1 MNKYFCSIPWV
12 HLRLDSSYESQ
23 TGVSPCCKF
32 YYESWDKLNPDNHI
46 RDGITAAL
54 NTAPFRQI
62 RSDMLAG
69 IPTEGCV
76 NCYQDE
82 AVHGKSMRTDA
93 NSSFGSI
100 TNNNLSTDFLHTKFI
115 EVSLDN
121 TCNLECKMCSSY
133 NSTKLRK
140 RDELLGHHVYPNSSF
155 DPDLLDELDLNHV
168 EHIKMVG
175 GEPLLSKNHLP
186 FLKKFPD
193 PSKLSLL
200 YNTNATILP
209 EGEAKEI
216 MASAKE
222 LNFIISCDGIYKY
235 NDYQRWGSNFET
247 IIDNANT
254 IKSSFDNIKWFTFLN
269 TFTLLNLNNY
279 SDTIQWFKEHDLKT
293 FSNWGEGPLS
303 VVHAPDWYEEW
314 ILETNDYPEVRNY
327 FKGRAKRKYDPVKW
341 QQFIDLIKVSDRM
354 YGTRL
359 KDYNPE
365 LAEQL
370 HKHGY
375 LVNG

>member
-1 MNKYFCSIPWV
+1 MNKYFCTIPWV
-12 HLRLDSSYESQ
+12 HLRLDHNYQSE

-32 YYESWDKLNPDNHI
+32 YYESWDQLNPENHV
-46 RDGITAAL
+46 RDGIAKAM
-54 NTAPFRQI
+54 NTQPFQKI
-62 RSDMLAG
+62 RANMLAG
-69 IPTEGCV
+69 IPVDGCV
-76 NCYQDE
+76 NCYADE

-93 NSSFGSI
+93 NKSFASI
-100 TNNNLSTDFLHTKFI
+100 IDNNLSTNFLHTKFI

-121 TCNLECKMCSSY
+121 TCNIECKMCSSY
-133 NSTKLRK
+133 NSTKLRR
-140 RDELLGHHVYPNSSF
+140 RDELLGFDIHPNSSF
-155 DPDLLDELDLNHV
+155 NPDLLDELDLSHV

-222 LNFIISCDGIYKY
+222 LSFIISCDGIYKY

-247 IIDNANT
+247 IIANANT
-254 IKSSFDNIKWFTFLN
+254 IKNSFDNIKWFTFLN

-279 SDTIQWFKEHDLKT
+279 GDTIQWFNEHNLET

-303 VVHAPDWYEEW
+303 VAHAPDWYEEW

-327 FKGRAKRKYDPVKW
+327 FEDRTHREYDPEKW
-341 QQFIDLIKVSDRM
+341 QQFIDLIKITDRM
-354 YGTRL
+354 YGTQL

-370 HKHGY
+370 DKHGH
-375 LVNG
+375 